1 MSATEPVLQADMLT
15 LNPAAFSLKELR
27 QMIFEGDGRL
37 PKVLALSVL
46 RRKEYPKKEKDFERV
61 MLDDDESPAVRHAAA
76 LELGRIGT
84 RQAVTALRK
93 GAKAKHS
100 LVVRGATSALTA
112 AGEAPSL
119 TRKPVRNWPQ
129 EFHRYQASAPGS
141 TISFPKATSFA
152 PLRRA
157 TEVTF
162 QPALRSEATVAA
174 SQIAAGGLNLPL
186 TTETAI
192 ALRCGERAL
201 MFLPTETLVSGA
213 LVKPGSGR
221 QAVAGV
227 VAMHQTAELD
237 NWSPQYYVLCQP
249 SRKRGELEI
258 LVTTTTGT
266 VALAGIAAVDGE
278 RASFKLRTV
287 KHAGAVP
294 AEVAGAYERG
304 RVRFARIRSQERMI
318 EAIIPRA
325 RKR

>member
-1 MSATEPVLQADMLT
+1 MSPTEPVLEADMLT
-15 LNPAAFSLKELR
+15 LNPAAFSVKELR
-27 QMIFEGDGRL
+27 QMIFEAGGRL

-61 MLDDDESPAVRHAAA
+61 MLDDEEAPAVRHAAA

-93 GAKAKHS
+93 GAQAKHS

-112 AGEAPSL
+112 IGEAPPA
-119 TRKPVRNWPQ
+119 TRKPARSWPQ

-141 TISFPKATSFA
+141 TISFPKASSFA
-152 PLRRA
+152 PVRRA

-162 QPALRSEATVAA
+162 QPALRSEATLAV
-174 SQIAAGGLNLPL
+174 SQIAAAGINLSL
-186 TTETAI
+186 TSQKAV
-192 ALRCGERAL
+192 ALRCGERSL
-201 MFLPTETLVSGA
+201 MFLATETLLGGS

-227 VAMHQTAELD
+227 VAAHYTTELD
-237 NWSPQYYVLCQP
+237 NWSPKYYVLCQP
-249 SRKRGELEI
+249 SRKRGELQI
-258 LVTTTTGT
+258 LLATTTGT
-266 VALAGIAAVDGE
+266 VALAGTARVDGE
-278 RASFKLRTV
+278 RASFKLKTV
-287 KHAGAVP
+287 KHPGAVP
-294 AEVAGAYERG
+294 AEVEGTYERG
-304 RVRFARIRSQERMI
+304 EVHFARIRSQERMI